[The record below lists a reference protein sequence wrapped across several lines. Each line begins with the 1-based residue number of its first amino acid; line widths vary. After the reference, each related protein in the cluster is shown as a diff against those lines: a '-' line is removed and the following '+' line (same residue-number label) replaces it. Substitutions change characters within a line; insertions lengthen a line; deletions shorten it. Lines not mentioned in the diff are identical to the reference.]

1 MTLTTHELQFLDA
14 SAELALRQAEL
25 EPLVSAALGR
35 SAYDYWILGHGCG
48 DPALELIHL
57 TEGGEWQ
64 FYFHGLEMDIRH
76 VVDGRSVRV
85 DFGPRGILTFTP
97 EGVGGFVQQA
107 CAPWRAFP
115 ELAAHLA
122 GPVGYDYARCLRLSD
137 ALRSKGLIRYVAP
150 EMVELMS
157 RRGASIP
164 GRDSE
169 PPILTATDPPDEMD
183 LVLCDKLVLTPS
195 GRSLLAASA
204 PDRGH

>member
-1 MTLTTHELQFLDA
+1 MTLTDHELQFLEA

-64 FYFHGLEMDIRH
+64 FYFHGLEMDVRH
-76 VVDGRSVRV
+76 VADGRSVRV

-97 EGVGGFVQQA
+97 GGVGGFVQCA
-107 CAPWRAFP
+107 RAPWRAFP

-122 GPVGYDYARCLRLSD
+122 GSVDYDYAKCLRLSD

-150 EMVELMS
+150 ELVELMS
-157 RRGASIP
+157 RRGAAIR
-164 GRDSE
+164 GRDPES
-169 PPILTATDPPDEMD
+169 PILTAASPPDAMD
-183 LVLCDKLVLTPS
+183 FALCDKLVLTPN